1 MDVTSTI
8 KALRER
14 CPSFQQRVFGTAQ
27 MAQVDLEN
35 INPEMHPSA
44 YVMCIREDTDD
55 LSVTENSYRQEVTAR
70 VAVVILTPNE
80 DERGQ
85 LASARAEQ
93 LKEEVFK
100 ALLGWSPNH
109 DRNSYYVYEQMWV
122 LVNNRA
128 YLGIQLEFT
137 LVYAI
142 SSVDTRIPD
151 QLEKDCGRFDT
162 LDMSIDKIETPPG
175 APDGQEDVH
184 MRLINLY
191 GDSDDE
197 SESESS

>member
-8 KALRER
+8 QALRER
-14 CPSFQQRVFGTAQ
+14 CPSFHNRVFGTAQ

-35 INPEMHPSA
+35 INPEEHPSA
-44 YVMCIREDTDD
+44 YVMCIREDSDD

-70 VAVVILTPNE
+70 VAVVLLVPNH

-85 LASARAEQ
+85 LASANAEQ

-100 ALLGWSPNH
+100 AILGWSPNH
-109 DRNSYYVYEQMWV
+109 DKQSIYVYEQMWV
-122 LVNNRA
+122 LINNRA

-137 LVYAI
+137 VIYAI
-142 SSVDTRIPD
+142 SAVDTRIPD
-151 QLEKDCGRFDT
+151 QLEEDTGRFDT

-175 APDGQEDVH
+175 APDGKEDVH

-197 SESESS
+197 SESENS